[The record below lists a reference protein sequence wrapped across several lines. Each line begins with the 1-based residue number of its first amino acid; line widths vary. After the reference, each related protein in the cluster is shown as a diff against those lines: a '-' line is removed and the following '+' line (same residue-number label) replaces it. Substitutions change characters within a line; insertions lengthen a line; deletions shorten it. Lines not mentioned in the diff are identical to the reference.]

1 MKEELI
7 VALSADI
14 KDLKANLDKANN
26 TIKGFSDNAGSS
38 VKKSTNDF
46 SQLGGAASKLGGM
59 LAGAFAVGGMIS
71 FGKSVIDTTAQ
82 FQKFEAV
89 LSNTLGSNSAAQMA
103 MDSIVEFA
111 SKTPFQ
117 VDELTGA
124 FVKLANQGFKPTMAE
139 MKSLGDLAASTGKS
153 FDQLA
158 EGILDAQTGEFERLK
173 EFGIKAKDMGDKV
186 QFTFKGVKT
195 EVDKT
200 SDAMKN
206 YIVSL
211 GNANGVTGAMDKIS
225 KTLGGQISNLSD
237 NWTTLMKN
245 LGDSNTGVMSKTVDY
260 LNQMLGVINKIG
272 KADNLTD
279 KLGIDQRGKSFYD
292 NIPFAE
298 LQNLWGGNT
307 VGQQANM
314 KLADTYDEIG
324 KKIQEASASSVKLQ
338 NLKAEITKQRDA
350 LASTN
355 PLWKIYN
362 QRIIDSAEA
371 LKALTAE
378 RQKVKDAKGADV
390 VNTNSLAFATSE
402 IKRLNDEIFKTNV
415 GTSRYDKLNK
425 ELDIAIAK
433 LKELEHQA
441 LVSRIGKDI
450 TQAPSMDEQFARSM
464 EVDLSSLE
472 PAKKNITDTQA
483 AANLLFGAFKNLEVI
498 GGTALKPIQ
507 IGLENTKNQT
517 LQLGEAV
524 TTLFSSFA
532 MGATAAFESAISGT
546 QTFAQAFGQMIK
558 QMIIKLAAA
567 LAVAALLAI
576 AVTIAT
582 GGTNMIGGKAMGFK
596 EIFALTSGINL
607 NGGGGSKRVNTGVT
621 NNNQGG
627 SVEFEIRGDKLYG
640 VLQNY
645 SGRLD
650 RLV

>member
-7 VALSADI
+7 VSLSADI
-14 KDLKANLDKANN
+14 KDLKANLDKATN
-26 TIKGFSDNAGSS
+26 TIKGFSDKSGNVVKESS
-38 VKKSTNDF
+38 DSF
-46 SQLGGAASKLGGM
+46 GQLGGAANKLGGM
-59 LAGAFAVGGMIS
+59 LAGAFAVGSIIS
-71 FGKSVIDTTAQ
+71 FGKSVIDTTAE

-89 LSNTLGSNSAAQMA
+89 LSNTLGSNSAAQMV

-117 VDELTGA
+117 VNELTGA
-124 FVKLANQGFKPTMAE
+124 FVKLANQGFKPTMDE

-225 KTLGGQISNLSD
+225 KTLGGQLSNLSD

-260 LNQMLGVINKIG
+260 LNQMLGAINKIG
-272 KADNLTD
+272 KADNLTS
-279 KLGIDQRGKSFYD
+279 KLGIDQRGKSWTEV
-292 NIPFAE
+292 PFSE
-298 LQNLWGGNT
+298 MINLIGGVT
-307 VGQQANM
+307 VGQAENL
-314 KLADTYDEIG
+314 KLAETYDTLG
-324 KKIQEASASSVKLQ
+324 KKIQDASTSVVKLQ
-338 NLKAEITKQRDA
+338 NLGLIFTQQRNA
-350 LASTN
+350 LSKEN
-355 PLWKIYN
+355 PEWTIYN
-362 QRIIDSAEA
+362 QRIKDAGEA
-371 LKALTAE
+371 LNALNIE
-378 RQKVKDAKGADV
+378 RQKTKDAKGSAIV
-390 VNTNSLAFATSE
+390 VNTNSLAFATAE
-402 IKRLNDEIFKTNV
+402 VKRLNDEIFKTNV

-450 TQAPSMDEQFARSM
+450 TQGPTMDEQFARST
-464 EVDLSSLE
+464 EVDLSSLQ
-472 PAKKNITDTQA
+472 PAVKEVNDLQA
-483 AANLLFGAFKNLEVI
+483 GLNLVLDQSKELEVI
-498 GGTALKPIQ
+498 GGVMFTPMQNGIEAIK
-507 IGLENTKNQT
+507 TQT
-517 LQLGEAV
+517 SE
-524 TTLFSSFA
+524 FSMVLTEMFNSFA

-558 QMIIKLAAA
+558 QMIIKLASA
-567 LAVAALLAI
+567 LAVAAALAI
-576 AVTIAT
+576 AVSIAT
-582 GGTNMIGGKAMGFK
+582 GGTNLIAGKTFGFK
-596 EIFALTSGINL
+596 EIFASISGINL
-607 NGGGGSKRVNTGVT
+607 GGGAKRVNTGVT
-621 NNNQGG
+621 NTGTGG
-627 SVEFEIRGDKLYG
+627 SVDFEIRGDKLYG

-645 SGRLD
+645 QGRLD

>member
-7 VALSADI
+7 VSLSADI
-14 KDLKANLDKANN
+14 KDLKANLDKATN
-26 TIKGFSDNAGSS
+26 TIKGFSDKSGNAAKQSS
-38 VKKSTNDF
+38 DNF
-46 SQLGGAASKLGGM
+46 GQLGGAANKLGGM
-59 LAGAFAVGGMIS
+59 LAGAFAVGSIIS
-71 FGKSVIDTTAQ
+71 FGKSVIDTTAE

-117 VDELTGA
+117 VNELTGA
-124 FVKLANQGFKPTMAE
+124 FVKLANQGFKPTMNE

-186 QFTFKGVKT
+186 QFTFKGLKT

-245 LGDSNTGVMSKTVDY
+245 LGDSNTGVMSETISY
-260 LNQMLGVINKIG
+260 LNEMLGTINKIG
-272 KADNLTD
+272 KADNLTEN
-279 KLGIDQRGKSFYD
+279 LGIDQRGKSFYD

-307 VGQQANM
+307 VGQAANM
-314 KLADTYDEIG
+314 KLAETYDEIG
-324 KKIQEASASSVKLQ
+324 KKIQEASSSSVKLQ
-338 NLKAEITKQRDA
+338 NLKAEITQQRDA
-350 LASTN
+350 LKSTE

-371 LKALTAE
+371 LKSLTAE
-378 RQKVKDAKGADV
+378 RQKTKDAKGSAIV
-390 VNTNSLAFATSE
+390 VNTNSLAFATDE

-415 GTSRYDKLNK
+415 GTSSYDKLNK

-450 TQAPSMDEQFARSM
+450 TQGPTMDEQFARST
-464 EVDLSSLE
+464 EVDLSSLAPTVKE
-472 PAKKNITDTQA
+472 VNDLQAGLNVVLDQAKE
-483 AANLLFGAFKNLEVI
+483 LEVI
-498 GGTALKPIQ
+498 GGVIFTPM
-507 IGLENTKNQT
+507 KNGIEAIKTQT
-517 LQLGEAV
+517 SEFSIVLTEM
-524 TTLFSSFA
+524 FSSFA
-532 MGATAAFESAISGT
+532 MGATAALESAISGT

-558 QMIIKLAAA
+558 QMIIKLASA
-567 LAVAALLAI
+567 LAVAAALAI
-576 AVTIAT
+576 AVSIVT
-582 GGTNMIGGKAMGFK
+582 GGTNLIAGKMMGFK
-596 EIFALTSGINL
+596 EIFASISGINL
-607 NGGGGSKRVNTGVT
+607 GGGAKRVNTGVT
-621 NNNQGG
+621 NTGIGG
-627 SVEFEIRGDKLYG
+627 SVDFEIRGDKLYG

-645 SGRLD
+645 QGRLD